1 MTITVINT
9 TNITHHHHYYTN
21 TTTNYCCYYY
31 HYYHY
36 CYCYYYYYNTG
47 YISEKSCRLLVS
59 ACSVALATAI
69 KAQTTSST
77 TSTANDSILVMSSLL
92 APLVVSSIMIIETTD
107 AERWLQSILVCHPD
121 HHHQQQQHVSTLMYV
136 SSILSNNCALC
147 YLLVAYKDA
156 IVEAHKC
163 YSTSNTATATTSLS
177 LVETFTLP
185 LLDASINRLSV
196 TIDDDEYEAVCQILS
211 SSVSFLVPTTTNNV
225 LTVLADMAIK
235 LVTLAA
241 NSGNSNVMKYSIN
254 ATSSIIKTIK
264 LFILH
269 AYATTAI
276 ITNAIITT
284 TTNDDPLLQMLV
296 KIFSTVSTISIG
308 VIGSSA
314 TCDDTFVNIIG
325 TTTTT
330 ITTTTT
336 TTTSTATTTTTTTTT
351 TTITT
356 TTTTTITTTT
366 TTTIIIIIIT
376 TDTNTNT
383 ARAYGRVLDS
393 DTIM

>member
-1 MTITVINT
+1 
-9 TNITHHHHYYTN
+9 
-21 TTTNYCCYYY
+21 
-31 HYYHY
+31 
-36 CYCYYYYYNTG
+36 
-47 YISEKSCRLLVS
+47 
-59 ACSVALATAI
+59 
-69 KAQTTSST
+69 
-77 TSTANDSILVMSSLL
+77 MSSLL

-107 AERWLQSILVCHPD
+107 AERWLQSILACHPD

-163 YSTSNTATATTSLS
+163 YSTSSTATATTSLS

-185 LLDASINRLSV
+185 LLEASINRLSV

-241 NSGNSNVMKYSIN
+241 TSGNTNIMKYSIN

-269 AYATTAI
+269 AYATTATT
-276 ITNAIITT
+276 TNAIITT

-325 TTTTT
+325 TTIIIFPTSINTN
-330 ITTTTT
+330 TTTTT
-336 TTTSTATTTTTTTTT
+336 TTTNVDA
-351 TTITT
+351 
-356 TTTTTITTTT
+356 
-366 TTTIIIIIIT
+366 
-376 TDTNTNT
+376 NTNANT
-383 ARAYGRVLDS
+383 TRTYGRVLDS

>member
-1 MTITVINT
+1 
-9 TNITHHHHYYTN
+9 
-21 TTTNYCCYYY
+21 
-31 HYYHY
+31 
-36 CYCYYYYYNTG
+36 
-47 YISEKSCRLLVS
+47 
-59 ACSVALATAI
+59 VALATAI
-69 KAQTTSST
+69 KAQTTSNT
-77 TSTANDSILVMSSLL
+77 TSSANDSILVMSSLL
-92 APLVVSSIMIIETTD
+92 APLVVSSIMIENTD
-107 AERWLQSILVCHPD
+107 AERWLQSILAYHPD
-121 HHHQQQQHVSTLMYV
+121 HHHQQQQHISTLMYV
-136 SSILSNNCALC
+136 SSILSSNCTLC

-163 YSTSNTATATTSLS
+163 YSASNTATATATTSLS

-185 LLDASINRLSV
+185 LLEASINRLSV

-241 NSGNSNVMKYSIN
+241 TSGNSNVMRYSIN

-264 LFILH
+264 LFILR
-269 AYATTAI
+269 AYATTATT
-276 ITNAIITT
+276 TNAIITT
-284 TTNDDPLLQMLV
+284 TANDDPLLQMLV
-296 KIFSTVSTISIG
+296 KIFSTVSTISIS

-325 TTTTT
+325 TTT
-330 ITTTTT
+330 IIAP
-336 TTTSTATTTTTTTTT
+336 TAINTTT
-351 TTITT
+351 TTI
-356 TTTTTITTTT
+356 
-366 TTTIIIIIIT
+366 
-376 TDTNTNT
+376 DTNTNT